1 MPCQSLPLILNLIA
15 MPLIFQ
21 RTGLLLVKTFY
32 FVSRARICV
41 RVCLVCSNRGRMNQW
56 RWSWRGDQHSF
67 SIIMGGGAAC
77 ARARVRPSIW
87 SHRNSICFSI
97 FFALVS
103 CRRAAGMA
111 GGSPTRLLVP
121 LPCFRPSSTLPPTHS
136 SVLYSAIILNGF
148 VLTELVA
155 ERRQRRSS
163 TS

>member
-77 ARARVRPSIW
+77 ARARARVRPSIW

-103 CRRAAGMA
+103 CRRGRHGWRVADSS
-111 GGSPTRLLVP
+111 SPFLASGLPVHCPPPT
-121 LPCFRPSSTLPPTHS
+121 LPCCVPRSFLMDSS
-136 SVLYSAIILNGF
+136 
-148 VLTELVA
+148 
-155 ERRQRRSS
+155 
-163 TS
+163 

>member
-21 RTGLLLVKTFY
+21 RTGLLLVKSFY

-77 ARARVRPSIW
+77 ARARAFVHRSGRIVIQFVSPSFLRLY
-87 SHRNSICFSI
+87 H
-97 FFALVS
+97 VG
-103 CRRAAGMA
+103 AAGMA
-111 GGSPTRLLVP
+111 GGSPTPRPPSLLPAFQYIAPRP
-121 LPCFRPSSTLPPTHS
+121 LFRVVLRDHS
-136 SVLYSAIILNGF
+136 
-148 VLTELVA
+148 
-155 ERRQRRSS
+155 
-163 TS
+163 